1 MFDQTKF
8 KIAVLERGLTVDRIA
23 IEIGVNPATLY
34 RKMSGK
40 SEFTRCELQ
49 NLRRILNLSAAQFED
64 IFFAQE
70 VTDT

>member
-70 VTDT
+70 VTET

>member
-70 VTDT
+70 VADT